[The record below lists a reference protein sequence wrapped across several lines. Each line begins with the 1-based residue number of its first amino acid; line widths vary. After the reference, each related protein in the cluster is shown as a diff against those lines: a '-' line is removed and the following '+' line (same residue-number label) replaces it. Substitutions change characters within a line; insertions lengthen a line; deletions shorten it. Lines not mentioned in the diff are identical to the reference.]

1 MPISTC
7 CARCVIT
14 ASLCLTHLEIT
25 RLLTLPYR
33 PSSTQHHRAALGIDE
48 DNEDAPAVVDGV
60 EGDEDDDAALQHGSL
75 RAAFP
80 MAFGAPLPSTLVTAL
95 PSEEPLQ

>member
-1 MPISTC
+1 M
-7 CARCVIT
+7 IT

>member
-1 MPISTC
+1 M
-7 CARCVIT
+7 
-14 ASLCLTHLEIT
+14 ASLLHIPVNNKK
-25 RLLTLPYR
+25 LTLLSLPCR

-48 DNEDAPAVVDGV
+48 DNEDAPAIVDGV
-60 EGDEDDDAALQHGSL
+60 EGDEDNADLQHGSL

-95 PSEEPLQ
+95 SSEDCLRSC